1 MPKFPQS
8 IEDLIVQLGTLPGV
22 GPKTAERYAF
32 ALLKRGR
39 TDRARLAEAI
49 LATDA
54 NLTACSTCRN
64 YTESDPCSICTDS
77 KRERDVVCV
86 VATEQ
91 DLLAIESTSEYRG
104 LYHVL
109 GGLLSPADGVTP
121 RDLTVRE
128 LEQRVRAS
136 VPREVIFALDPTVE
150 GESTTLYLTRL
161 LASVPTVAKST
172 KLTRLARGLPIG
184 SEVGYADEV
193 TLSDAISG
201 RRDVL
206 GARAVEAM
214 RTAADLAVPAP
225 IGTEATAEREAESVP
240 F

>member
-1 MPKFPQS
+1 MPKFPKT

-39 TDRARLAEAI
+39 MDRERLAAAI
-49 LATDA
+49 IAPDS
-54 NLTACSTCRN
+54 NLTACTTCRN
-64 YTESDPCSICTDS
+64 YTESDPCAICTDP
-77 KRERDVVCV
+77 KRDRDLVCV

-91 DLLAIESTSEYRG
+91 DLLAIESTAEYRG

-121 RDLTVRE
+121 RELTVRE
-128 LEQRVRAS
+128 LEERVRSAP
-136 VPREVIFALDPTVE
+136 PREIIFALDPTVE
-150 GESTTLYLTRL
+150 GESTTLYLTRM
-161 LASVPTVAKST
+161 LAPHAAGAGAT
-172 KLTRLARGLPIG
+172 KMTRLARGLPIG

-193 TLSDAISG
+193 TLSDAIAG
-201 RRDVL
+201 RREVAAPRGTAAAL
-206 GARAVEAM
+206 GA
-214 RTAADLAVPAP
+214 AA
-225 IGTEATAEREAESVP
+225 EAERAAENVP